1 MPPPLTRAR
10 LPCPGGR
17 EAIHRAMWLLRSAN
31 DRTLTHFVAQVQ
43 DETIRSALRY
53 YTLEGVLGQ
62 LLDAEEDGLAEAP
75 LLVFESEELM
85 ALKEQGAIPVLLYLF
100 RRFE

>member
-1 MPPPLTRAR
+1 ML
-10 LPCPGGR
+10 
-17 EAIHRAMWLLRSAN
+17 LLRSAN

-62 LLDAEEDGLAEAP
+62 LLDARYWTIGPPAASASAGAEFEIRYGDAEQPDAPGGRKQRAHEFDACLAQGGLGVSFIEA
-75 LLVFESEELM
+75 
-85 ALKEQGAIPVLLYLF
+85 I
-100 RRFE
+100 

>member
-1 MPPPLTRAR
+1 ML
-10 LPCPGGR
+10 
-17 EAIHRAMWLLRSAN
+17 LLRSAN

-62 LLDAEEDGLAEAP
+62 LLDAEEDGLAEAHSRR
-75 LLVFESEELM
+75 LRDR
-85 ALKEQGAIPVLLYLF
+85 GADGAEGAG
-100 RRFE
+100 RHSRSCSTCSAASSDR